1 MKKLLLLLLILVGA
15 VYWGMSEGNDISKG
29 VDKPRTPKA
38 VAAKG
43 SAPSQEQKSEKDGMV
58 ELIKDI
64 SNTIFN
70 GISKEATP
78 AGTAETAA
86 PKSTDKEK
94 NITEKIPTR
103 QEAAAEVESLQQKWN
118 NVAHFTTALESRIDR
133 KKFVPGDQI
142 PDLLKKGIV
151 ATEDRRYYDHG
162 AIDLIGV
169 GRAIITNAIA
179 GHTMEGGSTIAQQT
193 VKNIFLSNERT
204 MERKVEELAL
214 AMQLEKYYS
223 KDQILEIYLNTIY
236 FGHGAY
242 GVGPASR
249 TYFGKEPKD
258 LDLSQC
264 AMLAGLPQAP
274 SAYDPLDHPQE
285 GAKRMTMVLAL
296 MAQEGYIT
304 PEQAAQSALNLWL
317 K

>member
-1 MKKLLLLLLILVGA
+1 MKKLLLLILILAGA
-15 VYWGMSEGNDISKG
+15 VYWGMSEGNDISRG
-29 VDKPRTPKA
+29 VEKPHTPKT
-38 VAAKG
+38 VSAKG

-78 AGTAETAA
+78 AGTAETVP
-86 PKSTDKEK
+86 PKSTDKD
-94 NITEKIPTR
+94 ISRKIPTR
-103 QEAAAEVESLQQKWN
+103 EQAAAEVETLQQKWN
-118 NVAHFTTALESRIDR
+118 NVAHFQTALESRIDR
-133 KKFVPGDQI
+133 KKFVPSDEI
-142 PDLLKKGIV
+142 PDLLKKGII

-169 GRAIITNAIA
+169 GRAFITNAVA

-249 TYFGKEPKD
+249 TYFGKEPKN

>member
-1 MKKLLLLLLILVGA
+1 MSSPLICMLIAIA
-15 VYWGMSEGNDISKG
+15 VY
-29 VDKPRTPKA
+29 
-38 VAAKG
+38 
-43 SAPSQEQKSEKDGMV
+43 
-58 ELIKDI
+58 
-64 SNTIFN
+64 
-70 GISKEATP
+70 
-78 AGTAETAA
+78 
-86 PKSTDKEK
+86 
-94 NITEKIPTR
+94 
-103 QEAAAEVESLQQKWN
+103 
-118 NVAHFTTALESRIDR
+118 
-133 KKFVPGDQI
+133 
-142 PDLLKKGIV
+142 
-151 ATEDRRYYDHG
+151 
-162 AIDLIGV
+162 LIGML
-169 GRAIITNAIA
+169 AIGA
-179 GHTMEGGSTIAQQT
+179 
-193 VKNIFLSNERT
+193 
-204 MERKVEELAL
+204 
-214 AMQLEKYYS
+214 YYS

>member
-1 MKKLLLLLLILVGA
+1 MKKLLLLILILAGA
-15 VYWGMSEGNDISKG
+15 VYWGMSEGNDISRG
-29 VDKPRTPKA
+29 VEKPHTPKT
-38 VAAKG
+38 VSAKG

-78 AGTAETAA
+78 AGTAETVP
-86 PKSTDKEK
+86 PKSTDKDISK
-94 NITEKIPTR
+94 KIPTR
-103 QEAAAEVESLQQKWN
+103 EQAAAEVETLQQKWN
-118 NVAHFTTALESRIDR
+118 NVAHFQTALESRIDR
-133 KKFVPGDQI
+133 KKFVPSDEI
-142 PDLLKKGIV
+142 PDLLKKGII

-169 GRAIITNAIA
+169 GRAFITNAVA

>member
-1 MKKLLLLLLILVGA
+1 M
-15 VYWGMSEGNDISKG
+15 
-29 VDKPRTPKA
+29 
-38 VAAKG
+38 
-43 SAPSQEQKSEKDGMV
+43 
-58 ELIKDI
+58 
-64 SNTIFN
+64 
-70 GISKEATP
+70 
-78 AGTAETAA
+78 ET
-86 PKSTDKEK
+86 
-94 NITEKIPTR
+94 
-103 QEAAAEVESLQQKWN
+103 LQQKWN
-118 NVAHFTTALESRIDR
+118 NVAHFQTALESRIDR
-133 KKFVPGDQI
+133 KKFVPSDQI

-169 GRAIITNAIA
+169 GRAFIANALA

-204 MERKVEELAL
+204 MARKVEELAL

-258 LDLSQC
+258 LDLAQC